1 MTNKITIKLK
11 KSNAVFDSGNAAY
24 DDKRALYSDEA
35 KDSINKSNDLLHE
48 LNVFTSPIQ
57 TEWDPTTFILSVHKF
72 IDPDQMSLYWA
83 IHQLITEATNS
94 QPSNGWEFLEIIELD
109 ESVSAT

>member
-1 MTNKITIKLK
+1 MTIKTTIKLK
-11 KSNAVFDSGNAAY
+11 KPNAVFDSGAAAY

-35 KDSINKSNDLLHE
+35 KDSINKSYDLLQE

-72 IDPDQMSLYWA
+72 IDPDQLPIYWA

-94 QPSNGWEFLEIIELD
+94 QPSNGWEFLEIITLD